1 MDWELLSQVWWL
13 SYSVDA
19 AATLQHVLCSVKS
32 VKKYCSH
39 THSYV
44 QPLIMLYCHSI
55 TPISSYQCSMR
66 DIAPFSMSYQVMNL
80 VAWSGCVYVVCIS
93 VFYIWLI
100 CLMFAFVWCGLMA
113 SCLCLHCVVFWS
125 VWLGTSA
132 PLLFYLIG
140 YDDVA
145 MLWLCH
151 MVVLLVTTVTLK
163 RFIWRYRPYMV
174 SRAKCVSEWVFD
186 LWPLVLDL

>member
-44 QPLIMLYCHSI
+44 QHSSGFIAIPSPHSVFAMQYEGYCTTHYVL
-55 TPISSYQCSMR
+55 SSNEPCSLVRLCVCCVYQCFLHL
-66 DIAPFSMSYQVMNL
+66 INL
-80 VAWSGCVYVVCIS
+80 FV
-93 VFYIWLI
+93 
-100 CLMFAFVWCGLMA
+100 FAFVWCGLMA